1 MKKMLA
7 VMVPTFVSICLGQYL
22 ETTLWLPDSL
32 GGLDGITN
40 VLFCPLDSTV
50 WTAGKD
56 VTVVD
61 PVSVSKLQVV
71 ARDADVYAMLYNHLE
86 GKVYFTDL
94 FADSLSVVD
103 ARTRTV
109 VARVP
114 VGDSPSSLAFD
125 SVGNKVYCGNEQ
137 SDEVFVVDCSTDTV
151 VARVDVGSFPVGL
164 MFDPLDMKVFCSNAS
179 GHSVSVIDALEDSVI
194 ATIELSGRTCSL
206 AFNPDAR
213 RVYCKAG
220 STVAVIDA
228 RGDSLI
234 CEVDMGSGARDMYY
248 HAGLNKLYC
257 SAFGELVVIDCND
270 DSVTVRLPMW
280 VGRLVCY
287 PAEDRLYCGGDT
299 RVYVVDCLADSVVA
313 RISAPGRDMEFRGG
327 VYVPTVV
334 RVFFGADWGRLDGL
348 AAFDC
353 PTDSLV
359 KVLDS
364 ETEPFVVKCDP
375 TTNTLYC
382 LCEYNSNVYI
392 FDAATNQALGVWQTG
407 VVPADLAVN
416 ARHQKLYVAQEYE
429 DGLIWVYSTPSGRV
443 VNQLRTERHYPY
455 RLLYNEVSDRLFCF
469 AEDNHLY
476 VYDGATDSLVAEDSG
491 TGDPWTVTMNAG
503 ENKLYFKGA
512 GLVQARDGTTGQL
525 VGSVAVPRGEA
536 YVACNTRDN
545 KVYCGGYYESVVY
558 VIDGSADT
566 LMGQVS
572 VAGQHPAGLAYD
584 NRNNQVFCS
593 TSDSASLNVIDCE
606 TDSLV
611 AVLSTGTRPYDLLY
625 QGIGDRVYVAN
636 LDDESI
642 TVVDAGGLVVLGTI
656 GVRSMPI
663 SMAWCPSV
671 SRLFVAD
678 NRASSISVIRD
689 TTTGMNEHPG
699 KTEPVLLWATMVRWT
714 LSVTRSSDAVLLD
727 IAGRKVMDLQP
738 GENDIRHL
746 APGVYFVHEPTADSR
761 QLAAVRKVVIQW

>member
-7 VMVPTFVSICLGQYL
+7 LIGLVAVSICSGQYL
-22 ETTLWLPDSL
+22 ETSIYLPDSL

-86 GKVYFTDL
+86 GRVYFTDL

-103 ARTRTV
+103 ARTRVV

-151 VARVDVGSFPVGL
+151 VARIDVGSFPVGL

-179 GHSVSVIDALEDSVI
+179 GHSVSIIDAIEDSVI
-194 ATIELSGRTCSL
+194 ATIELGGRTCSL
-206 AFNPDAR
+206 AFSPGAR

-234 CEVDMGSGARDMYY
+234 CEIGIGSGARDMFY
-248 HAGLNKLYC
+248 HADLNKLYC
-257 SAFGELVVIDCND
+257 TAFGELVVIDCND
-270 DSVTVRLPMW
+270 DSVTARLPMW
-280 VGRLVCY
+280 AGRLVYY
-287 PAEDRLYCGGDT
+287 PVEDRLYCGGDT
-299 RVYVVDCLADSVVA
+299 RVHVVDCLADSVVA

-327 VYVPTVV
+327 VYVPTDE

-353 PTDSLV
+353 AADSLV

-364 ETEPFVVKCDP
+364 ETEPFVVKCDT
-375 TTNTLYC
+375 TTNILYC
-382 LCEYNSNVYI
+382 LCEYNSNVYVV
-392 FDAATNQALGVWQTG
+392 DATANQVLGVWPTG
-407 VVPADLAVN
+407 VIPADLAVN

-429 DGLIWVYSTPSGRV
+429 DGLIWVYDTPTGRV
-443 VNQLRTERHYPY
+443 VNRVPIERHYPY

-469 AEDNHLY
+469 AEDNYLY
-476 VYDGATDSLVAEDSG
+476 VYDGATDSLVAVDSG
-491 TGDPWTVTMNAG
+491 TGDPWTVTMNAE

-545 KVYCGGYYESVVY
+545 KVYCGGYYESVVH

-566 LMGQVS
+566 LIGQVR
-572 VAGQHPAGLAYD
+572 VAGQLPAGLAYD
-584 NRNNQVFCS
+584 YRNNQVFCS
-593 TSDSASLNVIDCE
+593 SSDSAFLNVIDCE

-611 AVLSTGTRPYDLLY
+611 AVLPTGTRPYDLLY
-625 QGIGDRVYVAN
+625 QGEGDRVYVAN
-636 LDDESI
+636 LADGSV
-642 TVVDAGGLVVLGTI
+642 TVVDAGNLMALGTI
-656 GVRSMPI
+656 EVRSMPI
-663 SMAWCPSV
+663 SMAWCPAS

-689 TTTGMNEHPG
+689 TTTGVKERPR
-699 KTEPVLLWATMVRWT
+699 KSESTPVGATMVRKDLPVAGT
-714 LSVTRSSDAVLLD
+714 SDAVLLD
-727 IAGRKVMDLQP
+727 ITGRKVMDLSP
-738 GENDIRHL
+738 GPNDIRHL
-746 APGVYFVHEPTADSR
+746 APGVYFVRREEDNTTT
-761 QLAAVRKVVIQW
+761 KVVIQR